1 MYRYEHRPKT
11 QTAVLIKLSDT
22 NTRSFSVSYQVGRNM
37 ESEPNL
43 VPYLIILLLLLFASV
58 FALFVYSGLFTKI
71 IIRAGPPSFGSVRI
85 AYKFARGPY
94 KNAGQLF
101 TEAHCLAPD
110 FQTIG
115 IYYDDPQQVNSVSS
129 LSSASSYLY
138 S

>member
-1 MYRYEHRPKT
+1 
-11 QTAVLIKLSDT
+11 
-22 NTRSFSVSYQVGRNM
+22 M

-71 IIRAGPPSFGSVRI
+71 VIRAGPPSFGSVRI

-129 LSSASSYLY
+129 ALLQLQIICTLEISIYILFSLGESS
-138 S
+138 